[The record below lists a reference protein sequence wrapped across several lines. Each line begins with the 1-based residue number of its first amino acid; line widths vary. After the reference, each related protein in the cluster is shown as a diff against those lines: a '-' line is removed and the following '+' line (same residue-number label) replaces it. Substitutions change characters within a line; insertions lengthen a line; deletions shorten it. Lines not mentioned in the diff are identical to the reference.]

1 MRALVFLLSA
11 VSVICV
17 IIHYNYR
24 LGVIKFRNNQVDEDI
39 SLYSSGLWKWLIAEI
54 CIHMFVCPPNV
65 DITYQMVQL
74 GQPIVYSFDAMT
86 AIISLARLYTV
97 LRLFEHYS
105 HWTNERSKRVCNL
118 HSTLYM
124 YRQDKRSIGELV
136 LRVEGVLDAAA
147 LHHPDDRLGGVHL
160 RPGLRPEDLRDRPG

>member
-65 DITYQMVQL
+65 DITYQMC
-74 GQPIVYSFDAMT
+74 S
-86 AIISLARLYTV
+86 
-97 LRLFEHYS
+97 
-105 HWTNERSKRVCNL
+105 
-118 HSTLYM
+118 
-124 YRQDKRSIGELV
+124 
-136 LRVEGVLDAAA
+136 
-147 LHHPDDRLGGVHL
+147 
-160 RPGLRPEDLRDRPG
+160 